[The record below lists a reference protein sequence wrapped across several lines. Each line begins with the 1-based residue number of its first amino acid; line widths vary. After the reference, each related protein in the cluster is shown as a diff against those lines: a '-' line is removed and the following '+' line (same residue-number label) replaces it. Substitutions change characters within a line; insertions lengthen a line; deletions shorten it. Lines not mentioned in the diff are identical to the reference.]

1 MSFLG
6 DEHHTFGYGR
16 PLVVLKAG
24 SNRWPNSLAMCRS
37 SSWYHCILSPRWRRR
52 SAITWAPNSPLG
64 ELYEGGKKMSRY
76 IVSKSTIIN
85 ITHTLQPQL
94 ETLEPMW
101 NTSVRHINSIRK
113 ISTVDCSVSPI
124 TFVCMAQDTIII
136 LQQYKYQPVHV
147 VDYISSSI
155 GQEDNKTLEVKS
167 YPKTLMLV
175 SNTDTTTSLSRR
187 TSFTVFFTPSSN
199 SSSLFKSCSK

>member
-113 ISTVDCSVSPI
+113 APWT
-124 TFVCMAQDTIII
+124 AQFHQLPLCVWHKI
-136 LQQYKYQPVHV
+136 LLSYC
-147 VDYISSSI
+147 SSI
-155 GQEDNKTLEVKS
+155 SIN
-167 YPKTLMLV
+167 
-175 SNTDTTTSLSRR
+175 
-187 TSFTVFFTPSSN
+187 
-199 SSSLFKSCSK
+199 LFM